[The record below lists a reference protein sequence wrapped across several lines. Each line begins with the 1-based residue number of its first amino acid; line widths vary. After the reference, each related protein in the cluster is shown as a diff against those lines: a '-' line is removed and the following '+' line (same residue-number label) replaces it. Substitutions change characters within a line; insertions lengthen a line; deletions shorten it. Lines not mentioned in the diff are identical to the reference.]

1 MQEQDIV
8 TLLSLLGDELE
19 DMGLT
24 RPVRLLL
31 IGGAYML
38 TQIHNRDMTKDVDV
52 IVQELDP
59 LTSEEYRIF
68 KQVVTFVAQDR
79 KVNPAW
85 LSDNIAQFL
94 QSIGTVPKGSLWL
107 SQGKLEVYIPDAGY
121 ILVTKL
127 LSGRDRDVPDMKAI
141 LSALNIEHRQQ
152 VEQLLQTYLDEST
165 RQHYNQD
172 IQDALDIILSN
183 DIPKS

>member
-8 TLLSLLGDELE
+8 TLLSLLGDELQ

-68 KQVVTFVAQDR
+68 KQVVSFVAQDR
-79 KVNPAW
+79 GVTPAW

-94 QSIGTVPKGSLWL
+94 QSIGTVPEGSLWL
-107 SQGKLEVYIPDAGY
+107 SQGKLEVYIPDGEY
-121 ILVTKL
+121 VLLTKL
-127 LSGRDRDVPDMKAI
+127 LSGRGKDKPDIEALLAALGLTNRAQIEAI
-141 LSALNIEHRQQ
+141 IQK
-152 VEQLLQTYLDEST
+152 YLDSATQQE
-165 RQHYNQD
+165 YAQD
-172 IQDALDIILSN
+172 IEIVLNMFFD
-183 DIPKS
+183 